1 MTSRLLTVCAVV
13 SLLAAPVAR
22 TQDKGKPPDEPGPI
36 HKELARRVG
45 EYVTVSKFS
54 LKPGE
59 APMESKGNAKIKSA
73 VDGRFLLEEHT
84 GTMLGKPYTG
94 LRLVGYNNA
103 TKKYEAIWT
112 YSMAT
117 GMMSLAGT
125 GGGDGKTID
134 WVASYVDG
142 QGEKQTLYVLTRF
155 VDDDHFTVELY
166 SKTPEGKG
174 VSMETTYTRKK

>member
-1 MTSRLLTVCAVV
+1 MIRLLILGAVGV
-13 SLLAAPVAR
+13 LLAAPAAR
-22 TQDKGKPPDEPGPI
+22 TQDKGKPPDDPGPI
-36 HKELARRVG
+36 HKELARRAG

-59 APMESKGNAKIKSA
+59 PPMESKGNAKIKSV

-94 LRLVGYNNA
+94 LRLLGYNNA
-103 TKKYEAIWT
+103 TKKYEATWT

-117 GMMSLAGT
+117 GMMSLSGT
-125 GGGDGKTID
+125 GTDGRTIE
-134 WVASYVDG
+134 WVASYVDP

-155 VDDDHFTVELY
+155 VDDDQFTVELY
-166 SKTPEGKG
+166 SKTPDGAQG
-174 VSMETTYTRKK
+174 VSMKTTYRRKK